1 MLDAYV
7 FAVLPLTFLLT
18 LGMGWLSIRIAHK
31 LNLIDQPG
39 SAPHK
44 QHRAPKP
51 LAGGIALALTLS
63 AGLLAS
69 GLWREPEVRAIF
81 FPALIVFGI
90 GLWDDA
96 RGFSATV
103 KFSAQILATVLLM
116 ISGIYIQV
124 FSSFS
129 FSTGWPEWLRSGLNY
144 GLTLLWV
151 TGITN
156 ALNLVDSMDG
166 LAVGL
171 GGLAFGFFTLVT
183 IDSQQWFIAHL
194 NALIVGV
201 CLGLYF
207 LNVSPAR
214 LFLGDSGT
222 QTLGFI
228 LAAVAILYEPP
239 ATDQASSWFVPILLL
254 GVPIF
259 DTMLVLFSRLR
270 HGRHFYKGGLDH
282 TYHRLV
288 AWGLDANRAVL
299 IMQIAALLLGCA
311 AFVALSLSPLPAN
324 MIFLGCLL
332 TGFILMIIMDRG
344 KGTPT
349 A

>member
-1 MLDAYV
+1 MLDTYV

-44 QHRAPKP
+44 QHRAPTP

-63 AGLLAS
+63 TGLLVS
-69 GLWREPEVRAIF
+69 GLWRVPEVRAIF

-116 ISGIYIQV
+116 ISGIYVQV
-124 FSSFS
+124 FSSFP
-129 FSTGWPEWLRSGLNY
+129 FSAEWPQWLQNGLNW
-144 GLTLLWV
+144 GLTLIWV

-171 GGLAFGFFTLVT
+171 GGLAFGFFSLVT
-183 IDSQQWFIAHL
+183 IISQQLFVAHL
-194 NALIVGV
+194 SALIVGV

-207 LNVSPAR
+207 LNASPAR
-214 LFLGDSGT
+214 LFLGDSGA

-270 HGRHFYKGGLDH
+270 HGLPFYKGGLDH

-288 AWGLDANRAVL
+288 ALGLEPSRAVL
-299 IMQIAALLLGCA
+299 IMQITALLLGCL
-311 AFVALSLSPLPAN
+311 AFVALALPPFLAN
-324 MIFLGCLL
+324 AIFFACVLLGILTLL
-332 TGFILMIIMDRG
+332 LLEYG
-344 KGTPT
+344 KGFHS
-349 A
+349 

>member
-1 MLDAYV
+1 MLDTYI
-7 FAVLPLTFLLT
+7 FTILPLTFLVT
-18 LGMGWLSIRIAHK
+18 LGIGWLSIKVARR

-39 SAPHK
+39 RAPHK
-44 QHRAPKP
+44 QHLTPTP
-51 LAGGIALALTLS
+51 LAGGIALALTLF
-63 AGLLAS
+63 AGLLVS

-90 GLWDDA
+90 GLWDDT
-96 RGFSATV
+96 RGLSATV
-103 KFSAQILATVLLM
+103 KFSGQILATVLLM
-116 ISGIYIQV
+116 ISGIYVQV
-124 FSSFS
+124 FSSFP
-129 FSTGWPEWLRSGLNY
+129 FSAEWPQWLQNGLNW

-183 IDSQQWFIAHL
+183 INSQQWLIAHL

-214 LFLGDSGT
+214 LFLGDSGA

-239 ATDQASSWFVPILLL
+239 ATDQTSSWFVPILLL

-270 HGRHFYKGGLDH
+270 HGRPFYKGGLDH

-332 TGFILMIIMDRG
+332 TGFIMMIIMDRG

-349 A
+349 P

>member
-1 MLDAYV
+1 MVDTYV
-7 FAVLPLTFLLT
+7 FAVLPLTFLFT
-18 LGMGWLSIRIAHK
+18 LGMGWVSIKIAHR
-31 LNLIDQPG
+31 LNLVDQPG

-44 QHRAPKP
+44 QHRFPTP
-51 LAGGIALALTLS
+51 LAGGIAFVLS
-63 AGLLAS
+63 LLVGAIVS
-69 GLWREPEVRAIF
+69 GLYHDPRVRAILL
-81 FPALIVFGI
+81 PAAIVFML
-90 GLWDDA
+90 GLLDDA
-96 RGFSATV
+96 RGLSPSIKYTG
-103 KFSAQILATVLLM
+103 QLLATALLM
-116 ISGIYIQV
+116 VLGIYVQV
-124 FSSFS
+124 FSSFP
-129 FSTGWPEWLRSGLNY
+129 FSAEWPRWLQNGLNW

-183 IDSQQWFIAHL
+183 INSQQLFIAHFT
-194 NALIVGV
+194 ALIVGG

-214 LFLGDSGT
+214 LFLGDSGA

-228 LAAVAILYEPP
+228 LAAVAILYAPP
-239 ATDQASSWFVPILLL
+239 DKDQASSWFVPILLL

-259 DTMLVLFSRLR
+259 DTVLVFFSRLR
-270 HGRHFYKGGLDH
+270 HGVPFYKGGLDH

-299 IMQIAALLLGCA
+299 TMQIAALLLGCV
-311 AFVALSLSPLPAN
+311 AFVALALTPVLANAVFFACVLLGILTLLSLEY
-324 MIFLGCLL
+324 
-332 TGFILMIIMDRG
+332 G
-344 KGTPT
+344 KGFHS
-349 A
+349 

>member
-1 MLDAYV
+1 MLDTYV
-7 FAVLPLTFLLT
+7 FAVLPLTFLFT
-18 LGMGWLSIRIAHK
+18 LGMGWVSIKIAHR
-31 LNLIDQPG
+31 LNMVDRPG

-44 QHRAPKP
+44 QHRFPTP
-51 LAGGIALALTLS
+51 LAGGIALAMTLFT
-63 AGLLAS
+63 GLLVS

-81 FPALIVFGI
+81 FPALIVFGF

-103 KFSAQILATVLLM
+103 KFSAQILATLLLM

-124 FSSFS
+124 FSSLP
-129 FSTGWPEWLRSGLNY
+129 FSTGWPEWLRSGLNW
-144 GLTLLWV
+144 GLTFLWV

-171 GGLAFGFFTLVT
+171 SGLAFGFFTLVT
-183 IDSQQWFIAHL
+183 INSQQWFIAHIS
-194 NALIVGV
+194 ALIVGV

-214 LFLGDSGT
+214 LFLGDSGA

-228 LAAVAILYEPP
+228 LAAVAILYAPP
-239 ATDQASSWFVPILLL
+239 DKDQASSWFVPILLL

-259 DTMLVLFSRLR
+259 DTMLVLYSRLR
-270 HGRHFYKGGLDH
+270 HGVPFYKGGLDH

-299 IMQIAALLLGCA
+299 TMQIAGLLLGCI
-311 AFVALSLSPLPAN
+311 AFVALALPPFLAN
-324 MIFLGCLL
+324 AIFFACVLLGILTLL
-332 TGFILMIIMDRG
+332 LLEYWKGFHL
-344 KGTPT
+344 
-349 A
+349 